1 MAMDDWRKDR
11 VRSALQG
18 RNPTV
23 LARLSSGFAVIG
35 DTQFLPGYCLLLS
48 DDPGADRLADLPRA
62 RRLAFLA
69 DLDLIGEAVQT
80 VCARHDPEFRRV
92 NYTVLGN
99 LDPILHAHVH
109 PRYGWEPPEL
119 LRGPVSHYPPAAAR
133 AVPLGPEHDP
143 LRADLTAEI
152 LRLSADYDEL
162 ARIPED
168 FPGL

>member
-1 MAMDDWRKDR
+1 MDDWRKDR
-11 VRSALQG
+11 IRSALEG
-18 RNPTV
+18 RNPAV

-48 DDPGADRLADLPRA
+48 DDPSADRLADLTRS

-69 DLDLIGEAVQT
+69 DMDLIGEAVQT
-80 VCARHDPEFRRV
+80 VCARHDPQFRRV
-92 NYTVLGN
+92 NYSVLGN
-99 LDPILHAHVH
+99 LDPILHAHIH

-119 LRGPVSHYPPAAAR
+119 LRGPVSHYPAAAHT
-133 AVPLGPEHDP
+133 VPLGPGHDR
-143 LRADLTAEI
+143 LRADLAAEI
-152 LRLSADYDEL
+152 ARLSADYDEP

>member
-1 MAMDDWRKDR
+1 MDDWRTDR
-11 VRSALQG
+11 IRSALQG

-69 DLDLIGEAVQT
+69 DVDLVGEAVQT

-92 NYTVLGN
+92 NYSVLGN
-99 LDPILHAHVH
+99 LDPILHAHIH
-109 PRYGWEPPEL
+109 PRYGWEPPDL
-119 LRGPVSHYPPAAAR
+119 LRGPASHYPPAAR
-133 AVPLGPEHDP
+133 AVPLGPEHDA

>member
-1 MAMDDWRKDR
+1 MDDWRKDR
-11 VRSALQG
+11 IRSALQG

-48 DDPGADRLADLPRA
+48 DDPSADRLVDLPRA

-69 DLDLIGEAVQT
+69 DLDLIGEAVQI
-80 VCARHDPEFRRV
+80 VCARHDPQFRRV
-92 NYTVLGN
+92 NYSIFGN

-109 PRYGWEPPEL
+109 PRYEWEPPEL
-119 LRGPVSHYPPAAAR
+119 LCGPVSHYPAVAR
-133 AVPLGPEHDP
+133 TVPLGPGHDK
-143 LRADLTAEI
+143 LRADLAAEI
-152 LRLSADYDEL
+152 VRLSADYDEL

>member
-1 MAMDDWRKDR
+1 MDDWRKDR
-11 VRSALQG
+11 IRSALEG

-48 DDPGADRLADLPRA
+48 DDPSADRLADLSRS

-69 DLDLIGEAVQT
+69 DVDLIGEAVQT
-80 VCARHDPEFRRV
+80 VCARHDPQFRRV
-92 NYTVLGN
+92 NYSVLGN
-99 LDPILHAHVH
+99 LDPILHAHIH

-119 LRGPVSHYPPAAAR
+119 LRGPVSHYPVAAHT
-133 AVPLGPEHDP
+133 VPLGPGHDQ
-143 LRADLTAEI
+143 LRADLATEI
-152 LRLSADYDEL
+152 ARLSAEYDEP
-162 ARIPED
+162 ARVPED